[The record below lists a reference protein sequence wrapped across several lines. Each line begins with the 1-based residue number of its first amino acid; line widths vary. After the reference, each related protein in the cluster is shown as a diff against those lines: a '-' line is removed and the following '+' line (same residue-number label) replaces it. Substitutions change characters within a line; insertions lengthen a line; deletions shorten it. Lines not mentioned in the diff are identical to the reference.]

1 MVSVVI
7 LRGDR
12 EDLSYGLGY
21 GDGAGYGTGFY
32 GTDYGADDGAGHG
45 YGRYGTSHGTGFR
58 GDGFYG
64 EGHGAGMGDG
74 DKHYWRMAMDSMSQ
88 SWLPDQRRRLAE
100 LEASGVRLAYW
111 RSDAAGQ
118 AANNGRLSTLA
129 ATGVTH
135 TEGGPL
141 MLCSA
146 GTLHATMLPPRWKGE
161 RLWIVALHGQV
172 IGDDEKY
179 GCLEREII
187 GECWLKP

>member
-7 LRGDR
+7 LRGTSKGLR
-12 EDLSYGLGY
+12 YGLGY

-32 GTDYGADDGAGHG
+32 GTGFYGTDYGTDDGAGHG
-45 YGRYGTSHGTGFR
+45 YGRYGASHGS
-58 GDGFYG
+58 GFYG
-64 EGHGAGMGDG
+64 EGYGAGCGEGDR
-74 DKHYWRMAMDSMSQ
+74 HYWRMAMASMSQ
-88 SWLPDQRRRLAE
+88 SWLPDQQRRLAE
-100 LEASGVRLAYW
+100 LEASGVQLAFW

-118 AANNGRLSTLA
+118 AVNNGQLSTLA
-129 ATGVTH
+129 ATGITH
-135 TEGGPL
+135 TDRGPL
-141 MLCSA
+141 ILCCA

-172 IGDDEKY
+172 IGNYEKY